1 MSSVNVSG
9 ECGFGLEASG
19 TIGLLTL
26 VDSQV
31 LAALD
36 SYGGREDPD
45 IVHVLCGVGTHRI
58 R

>member
-1 MSSVNVSG
+1 MSG

-19 TIGLLTL
+19 AVGLLTF

-36 SYGGREDPD
+36 SYSGGEDTN
-45 IVHVLCGVGTHRI
+45 IVHILCRVGTHGI

>member
-19 TIGLLTL
+19 AVGLLTF

-31 LAALD
+31 LATLD
-36 SYGGREDPD
+36 SYSGGEDTN
-45 IVHVLCGVGTHRI
+45 IVHILCRVGTHGI

>member
-1 MSSVNVSG
+1 MSSK
-9 ECGFGLEASG
+9 CGFGLEASG